1 MEKQVTK
8 LRQYMSNE
16 QIKITLPDG
25 TVLEKSS
32 GTTGM
37 DVAEGISSGLAKQSI
52 LVEVNGE
59 LKDLSYPITQDCT
72 LKILKKDADEALE
85 LIRHD
90 CAHVMAE
97 AVQQLYPGTQVTI
110 GPAIDN
116 GFYYDFSRKE
126 AFTLDD
132 LGKIEKKMHEII
144 DLGFPFERQV
154 WDRSKAIK
162 YFEDIGEI
170 YKSEIIKDLPKE
182 EEISIYRQGEWMDL
196 CRGPH
201 LPTTKHIGKAFKLM
215 KVAGAYW
222 RGDEKNE
229 MLTRVYGTAW
239 RTEKELDTYLNMLQ
253 EAEKR
258 DHRKIGKEL
267 KIFTFDDEV
276 GAGLPLW
283 LPNGSI
289 IIEELEKLAK
299 ETEDKAG
306 YDRVRTPHI
315 TKGSLYEKSGHLSH
329 YKDSMFPAMNIDG
342 TEYYLKPMNCPHH
355 HKIFASSPRTYKEL
369 PVRLAEYGTCYR
381 YEKSGQLFGLMRVR
395 SMQMNDAHIYC
406 SEEQFKEEFLSVCKM
421 YLKYFE
427 IFGIEKYEMRL
438 SLHDPKKLG
447 DKYVDEPE
455 LWIKTEKLVREA
467 LQDGKVNFVEFPGEA
482 AFYGPKIDVQV
493 WSAIGREFT
502 LATNQ
507 VDFAIPRRFNLSY
520 VDSNDKDQT
529 PLCIHRA
536 PLGTHERFIGFLIE
550 HYAGNFPLWL
560 APVQMA
566 IIPVSDKFNDYADAV
581 CSKLKSHG
589 IRVKLDNRNEKM
601 GAKIRNAEL
610 SKIPI
615 MIILGKKEM
624 NDNSISIRRR
634 FIGDQGSMDIDP
646 FIEETV
652 NEIYTREKSKVDLDA

>member
-1 MEKQVTK
+1 
-8 LRQYMSNE
+8 MSKNN
-16 QIKITLPDG
+16 IKITFPDG
-25 TVLEKSS
+25 RISEYPYGTS
-32 GTTGM
+32 GYEI
-37 DVAEGISSGLAKQSI
+37 ANGISPGLAKASLAVEINGKVSDLNLPI
-52 LVEVNGE
+52 LV
-59 LKDLSYPITQDCT
+59 DASI
-72 LKILKKDADEALE
+72 KIIKRENDETLE

-97 AVQQLYPGTQVTI
+97 AVQELFPETQVTI

-116 GFYYDFSRKE
+116 GFYYDFSFKNPCSDE
-126 AFTLDD
+126 D
-132 LGKIEKKMHEII
+132 LEKIENKMSEII
-144 DLGFPFERQV
+144 DKGLPFVREVWERN
-154 WDRSKAIK
+154 DAID
-162 YFEDIGEI
+162 YFNGIGEK
-170 YKSEIIKDLPKE
+170 YKTEIINDLPKD
-182 EEISIYRQGEWMDL
+182 EEITIYKQGEWLDL

-201 LPTTKHIGKAFKLM
+201 LPTTAHIGKAFKLM
-215 KVAGAYW
+215 KIAGAYW

-229 MLTRVYGTAW
+229 MLTRIYGTAW
-239 RTEKELDTYLNMLQ
+239 RTDKELKTYLNMLK

-258 DHRKIGKEL
+258 DHRKIGKQL

-299 ETEDKAG
+299 ETEDLAG

-329 YKDSMFPAMNIDG
+329 YKDSMFPAMDIDG
-342 TEYYLKPMNCPHH
+342 NEYYLKPMNCPHH
-355 HKIFASSPRTYKEL
+355 HKIYSSLPRTYKEL
-369 PVRLAEYGTCYR
+369 PIRLAEYGTCYR

-406 SEEQFKEEFLSVCKM
+406 TEDQFKEEFLAVCNM

-447 DKYVDEPE
+447 EKYVNEPK
-455 LWIKTEKLVREA
+455 LWLKTEKLVREA
-467 LQDGKVNFVEFPGEA
+467 LEDGKLNFIEIPGEA

-507 VDFAIPRRFNLSY
+507 VDFAIPSKFNLTY
-520 VDSNDKDQT
+520 VDSNNNDKT

-550 HYAGNFPLWL
+550 HFAGNFPLWMT
-560 APVQMA
+560 PTQVMV
-566 IIPVSDKFNDYADAV
+566 IPISDKFNEY
-581 CSKLKSHG
+581 SNKILKILKSHS
-589 IRVKLDNRNEKM
+589 IRSKIDIRNEKM
-601 GAKIRNAEL
+601 GAKIRNAEID
-610 SKIPI
+610 KIPI
-615 MIILGKKEM
+615 MIIIGENEVKKEC
-624 NDNSISIRRR
+624 ISVRRR
-634 FIGDQGSMDIDP
+634 FEGNKNEVDPIVYISELKKEIDLRL
-646 FIEETV
+646 
-652 NEIYTREKSKVDLDA
+652 NKTR

>member
-1 MEKQVTK
+1 
-8 LRQYMSNE
+8 MSNE
-16 QIKITLPDG
+16 NINITLPDG
-25 TVLEKSS
+25 TILEKPS
-32 GTTGM
+32 GITGLEI
-37 DVAEGISSGLAKQSI
+37 AEGISSGLAKQSI
-52 LVEVNGE
+52 LVEVNDE
-59 LKDLSYPITQDCT
+59 LRDLSYPILEDST

-97 AVQQLYPGTQVTI
+97 AVQTLFPGTQVTI

-116 GFYYDFSRKE
+116 GFYYDFSRE
-126 AFTLDD
+126 DAFTLDD
-132 LGKIEKKMHEII
+132 LEKIEKKMHEII
-144 DLGFPFERQV
+144 DLGLPFEREV
-154 WDRSKAIK
+154 WDRKKAID
-162 YFEDIGEI
+162 YFEEIGEI
-170 YKSEIIKDLPKE
+170 YKSEIIKDLPE
-182 EEISIYRQGEWMDL
+182 EEEVTIYRQGEWMDL

-201 LPTTKHIGKAFKLM
+201 LPTTKHIGKSFKLM

-222 RGDEKNE
+222 RGDENNE
-229 MLTRVYGTAW
+229 MLTRIYGTAW
-239 RTEKELDTYLNMLQ
+239 RTDKELRKYLNMLK

-258 DHRKIGKEL
+258 DHRKIGKEM

-283 LPNGSI
+283 LPNGSV
-289 IIEELEKLAK
+289 IIEELENLAK

-329 YKDSMFPAMNIDG
+329 YRESMFPAMDIDG
-342 TEYYLKPMNCPHH
+342 NEYFLKPMNCPHH
-355 HKIFASSPRTYKEL
+355 HKIFASLPRTYKEL

-427 IFGIEKYEMRL
+427 IFGIDKYEMRL

-447 DKYVDEPE
+447 EKYVDQPE
-455 LWIKTEKLVREA
+455 LWLKTETLVREA
-467 LQDGKVNFVEFPGEA
+467 LEDGKLNFVEIPGEA

-507 VDFAIPRRFNLSY
+507 VDFAVPSRFDLTYTDNQ
-520 VDSNDKDQT
+520 NKPQT

-550 HYAGNFPLWL
+550 HFAGNFPLWL
-560 APVQMA
+560 SPVQMS
-566 IIPVSDKFNDYADAV
+566 IIPVSEKFNDYANTV
-581 CSKLKSHG
+581 YHKLKDNG
-589 IRVKLDNRNEKM
+589 IRVNLDTRNEKM

-615 MIILGKKEM
+615 MIILGEKEVES
-624 NDNSISIRRR
+624 NSISVRRR
-634 FIGDQGSMDIDP
+634 FVGNEGGISLNS
-646 FIEETV
+646 FIKSCKEEI
-652 NEIYTREKSKVDLDA
+652 NERLQIPSPKND

>member
-1 MEKQVTK
+1 
-8 LRQYMSNE
+8 MSNE
-16 QIKITLPDG
+16 IINITLPDG
-25 TVLEKSS
+25 TILEKPS
-32 GTTGM
+32 GTTGLEI
-37 DVAEGISSGLAKQSI
+37 AEGISSGLAKQSI

-59 LKDLSYPITQDCT
+59 LRDLSYPILEDST

-97 AVQQLYPGTQVTI
+97 AVQTLFPGTQVTI

-116 GFYYDFSRKE
+116 GFYYDFSRKD

-132 LGKIEKKMHEII
+132 LEKIEKKMHEII
-144 DLGFPFERQV
+144 DLGLPFEREV
-154 WDRSKAIK
+154 WDRKKAID
-162 YFEDIGEI
+162 YFEEIGEI
-170 YKSEIIKDLPKE
+170 YKSEIIKDLPE
-182 EEISIYRQGEWMDL
+182 EEEVTIYRQGEWMDL

-201 LPTTKHIGKAFKLM
+201 LPTTKHIGKSFKLM

-222 RGDEKNE
+222 RGDENNE
-229 MLTRVYGTAW
+229 MLTRIYGTAW
-239 RTEKELDTYLNMLQ
+239 RTDKELRTYLNMLK

-258 DHRKIGKEL
+258 DHRKIGKEM

-283 LPNGSI
+283 LPNGSV
-289 IIEELEKLAK
+289 IIEELENLAK

-329 YKDSMFPAMNIDG
+329 YRESMFPAMDIDG
-342 TEYYLKPMNCPHH
+342 NEYFLKPMNCPHH
-355 HKIFASSPRTYKEL
+355 HKIFASLPRTYKEL
-369 PVRLAEYGTCYR
+369 PIRLAEYGTCYR

-427 IFGIEKYEMRL
+427 IFGIDKYEMRL

-447 DKYVDEPE
+447 EKYVDEPE
-455 LWIKTEKLVREA
+455 LWLKTETLVREA
-467 LQDGKVNFVEFPGEA
+467 LEDGKLNFVEIPGEA

-507 VDFAIPRRFNLSY
+507 VDFAVPSRFDLTYTDNQ
-520 VDSNDKDQT
+520 NKPQT

-550 HYAGNFPLWL
+550 HFAGNFPLWL
-560 APVQMA
+560 SPVQMS
-566 IIPVSDKFNDYADAV
+566 IIPVSEKFNDYANTV
-581 CSKLKSHG
+581 YHKLKDNG
-589 IRVKLDNRNEKM
+589 IRVNLDTRNEKM

-615 MIILGKKEM
+615 MIILGEKEVES
-624 NDNSISIRRR
+624 NSISVRRR
-634 FIGDQGSMDIDP
+634 FVGNEGGISLDS
-646 FIEETV
+646 FIQSTKEEI
-652 NEIYTREKSKVDLDA
+652 NERLQSPLPKND

>member
-1 MEKQVTK
+1 
-8 LRQYMSNE
+8 MSNE
-16 QIKITLPDG
+16 IINITLPDG
-25 TVLEKSS
+25 TILEKPS
-32 GTTGM
+32 GTTGLEI
-37 DVAEGISSGLAKQSI
+37 AEGISSGLAKQSI

-59 LKDLSYPITQDCT
+59 LRDLSYPILEDST

-97 AVQQLYPGTQVTI
+97 AVQTLFPGTQVTI

-116 GFYYDFSRKE
+116 GFYYDFSRKD

-132 LGKIEKKMHEII
+132 LEKIEKKMHEII
-144 DLGFPFERQV
+144 DLGLPFEREV
-154 WDRSKAIK
+154 WDRKKAID
-162 YFEDIGEI
+162 YFEEIGEI
-170 YKSEIIKDLPKE
+170 YKSEIIKDLPE
-182 EEISIYRQGEWMDL
+182 EEEVTIYRQGEWMDL

-201 LPTTKHIGKAFKLM
+201 LPTTKHIGKSFKLM

-229 MLTRVYGTAW
+229 MLTRIYGTAW
-239 RTEKELDTYLNMLQ
+239 RTDKELRTYLNMLK

-258 DHRKIGKEL
+258 DHRKIGKEM

-283 LPNGSI
+283 LPNGSV
-289 IIEELEKLAK
+289 IIEELENLAK

-329 YKDSMFPAMNIDG
+329 YRESMFPAMDIDG
-342 TEYYLKPMNCPHH
+342 NEYFLKPMNCPHH
-355 HKIFASSPRTYKEL
+355 HKIFASLPRTYKEL
-369 PVRLAEYGTCYR
+369 PIRLAEYGTCYR

-427 IFGIEKYEMRL
+427 IFGIDKYEMRL

-447 DKYVDEPE
+447 EKYVDEPE
-455 LWIKTEKLVREA
+455 LWLKTETLVREA
-467 LQDGKVNFVEFPGEA
+467 LEDGKLNFVEIPGEA

-507 VDFAIPRRFNLSY
+507 VDFAVPSRFDLTYTDNQ
-520 VDSNDKDQT
+520 NKPQT

-550 HYAGNFPLWL
+550 HFAGNFPLWL
-560 APVQMA
+560 SPIQMS
-566 IIPVSDKFNDYADAV
+566 IIPVSEKFNDYANTV
-581 CSKLKSHG
+581 YHQLKDNG
-589 IRVKLDNRNEKM
+589 IRVNLDTRNEKM

-615 MIILGKKEM
+615 MIILGEKEVES
-624 NDNSISIRRR
+624 NSISVRRR
-634 FIGDQGSMDIDP
+634 FVGNEGGISLDS
-646 FIEETV
+646 FIQSTKEEI
-652 NEIYTREKSKVDLDA
+652 NGRLQSPLPKND

>member
-1 MEKQVTK
+1 MANTV
-8 LRQYMSNE
+8 N
-16 QIKITLPDG
+16 ITLPDG
-25 TVLEKSS
+25 TVLEKPL
-32 GTTGM
+32 GITGM
-37 DVAEGISSGLAKQSI
+37 EIAEGISSGLAKQSI

-59 LKDLSYPITQDCT
+59 LRDLSYPINEDSS
-72 LKILKKDADEALE
+72 LKILKKDAEEALE

-97 AVQQLYPGTQVTI
+97 AVQELYPGTQVTI
-110 GPAIDN
+110 GPAIEN
-116 GFYYDFSRKE
+116 GFYYDFSRE
-126 AFTLDD
+126 TPFTTDD
-132 LGKIEKKMHEII
+132 LERIEKKMHEII
-144 DLGFPFERQV
+144 DKGDDFVREV
-154 WDRSKAIK
+154 WDRQDAVKH
-162 YFEDIGEI
+162 FTDIGEI
-170 YKSEIIKDLPKE
+170 YKAEIIQDLPDS
-182 EEISIYRQGEWMDL
+182 EEITIYRQGEWVDL

-201 LPTTKHIGKAFKLM
+201 LPTTAHIGKAFKLM

-229 MLTRVYGTAW
+229 MLTRIYGTAW
-239 RTEKELDTYLNMLQ
+239 RTEKELKTYLNMLQ

-289 IIEELEKLAK
+289 IVEELEKLAK
-299 ETEDKAG
+299 ETEEKAG

-315 TKGSLYEKSGHLSH
+315 TKGDLYEKSGHLSH
-329 YKDSMFPAMNIDG
+329 YKDSMFPAMDIDG
-342 TEYYLKPMNCPHH
+342 NEYYIKPMNCPHH
-355 HKIFASSPRTYKEL
+355 HKIYASSPRTYKEL

-406 SEEQFKEEFLSVCKM
+406 SENQFKQEFISVCEM

-438 SLHDPKKLG
+438 SLHDPEKLG
-447 DKYVDEPE
+447 EKYVDEPE

-467 LQDGKVNFVEFPGEA
+467 LEDGKLNFVEIPGEA

-507 VDFAIPRRFNLSY
+507 VDFAVPSRFDLTY
-520 VDSNDKDQT
+520 TDSDDKQQT

-550 HYAGNFPLWL
+550 HFAGDFPLWL
-560 APVQMA
+560 SPTQVA
-566 IIPVSDKFNDYADAV
+566 IIPISDKFNDYAESIHEKIKA
-581 CSKLKSHG
+581 SG
-589 IRVKLDNRNEKM
+589 IRVKLDARNEKM

-610 SKIPI
+610 NKIPVMLI
-615 MIILGKKEM
+615 VGEKEVES
-624 NDNSISIRRR
+624 NSVSIRRR
-634 FIGDQGSMDIDP
+634 FAGNLGSVDINT
-646 FIEETV
+646 FIESSLK
-652 NEIYTREKSKVDLDA
+652 EISSRSQLERKSN

>member
-1 MEKQVTK
+1 
-8 LRQYMSNE
+8 MSSE

-25 TVLEKSS
+25 TILEKAS
-32 GTTGM
+32 GTTGL

-52 LVEVNGE
+52 LVEIDGE
-59 LKDLSYPITQDCT
+59 LRDLSYPITKDCK

-97 AVQQLYPGTQVTI
+97 AVQTLYPGTQVTI

-116 GFYYDFSRKE
+116 GFYYDFSREE
-126 AFTLDD
+126 AFTPDD
-132 LGKIEKKMHEII
+132 LEKIEKKMHEII
-144 DLGFPFERQV
+144 DLGRPFEREV
-154 WDRSKAIK
+154 WDRDKAIE
-162 YFEDIGEI
+162 YFEGIGEV
-170 YKSEIIKDLPKE
+170 YKSEIITDLPGE
-182 EEISIYRQGEWMDL
+182 EEVTIYRQGDWMDL

-201 LPTTKHIGKAFKLM
+201 LPTTKHIGKSFKLM

-222 RGDEKNE
+222 RGDENNE
-229 MLTRVYGTAW
+229 MLTRIYGTAW
-239 RTEKELDTYLNMLQ
+239 RTDKELRTYLNMLQ

-258 DHRKIGKEL
+258 DHRKIGKQM

-283 LPNGSI
+283 LPNGSV
-289 IIEELEKLAK
+289 IIEELEGLAK
-299 ETEDKAG
+299 ESEEDAG

-329 YKDSMFPAMNIDG
+329 YRESMFPAMDIDG
-342 TEYYLKPMNCPHH
+342 NEYFLKPMNCPHH
-355 HKIFASSPRTYKEL
+355 HKIYASSPRTYKEL
-369 PVRLAEYGTCYR
+369 PIRLAEYGTCYR

-406 SEEQFKEEFLSVCKM
+406 SEKQFKDEFLAVCKM

-447 DKYVDEPE
+447 EKYVDEPE
-455 LWIKTEKLVREA
+455 LWVKTEKLVREA
-467 LQDGKVNFVEFPGEA
+467 LQDGKLNFVEIPGEA

-507 VDFAIPRRFNLSY
+507 VDFAVPGRFNLTY
-520 VDSNDKDQT
+520 TDSNDKPQT

-550 HYAGNFPLWL
+550 HFAGDFPLWL
-560 APVQMA
+560 SPVQMA
-566 IIPVSDKFNDYADAV
+566 IIPVSDKFNDYAQVVYD
-581 CSKLKSHG
+581 KLRENG
-589 IRVKLDNRNEKM
+589 IRVNLDTRNEKM

-610 SKIPI
+610 SKIPV
-615 MIILGKKEM
+615 MIILGEKEVES
-624 NDNSISIRRR
+624 NSISVRRR
-634 FIGDQGSMDIDP
+634 FVGNQGS
-646 FIEETV
+646 
-652 NEIYTREKSKVDLDA
+652 VDLDSFIESSVDEIKQRAKSPTPSDG